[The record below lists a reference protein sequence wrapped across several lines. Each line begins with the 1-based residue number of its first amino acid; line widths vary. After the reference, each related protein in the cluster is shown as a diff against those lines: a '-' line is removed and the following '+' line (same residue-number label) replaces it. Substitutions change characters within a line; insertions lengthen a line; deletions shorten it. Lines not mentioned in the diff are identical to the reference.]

1 MFNAIL
7 SLIGVVLG
15 ILADTAK
22 KLLGWA
28 FLAFLLTLT
37 FIVTSI
43 IVLDHFVG

>member
-15 ILADTAK
+15 ILADTVK
-22 KLLGWA
+22 KLIGWA
-28 FLAFLLTLT
+28 FLGFLLTLA